1 MCSINVISLIKDS
14 GEALWRKEVVFYLN
28 LEGNL
33 VGAEMGE
40 RT

>member
-1 MCSINVISLIKDS
+1 MLIGLIKGS
-14 GEALWRKEVVFYLN
+14 GKALGRKEVVFHQV

-33 VGAEMGE
+33 VGAEMRE